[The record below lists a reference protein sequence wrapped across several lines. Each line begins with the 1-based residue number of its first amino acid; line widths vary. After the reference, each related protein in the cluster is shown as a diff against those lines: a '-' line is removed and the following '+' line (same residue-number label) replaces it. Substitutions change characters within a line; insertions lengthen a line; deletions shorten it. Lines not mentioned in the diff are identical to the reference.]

1 VTARTSPLK
10 MLFAALFL
18 AALGPLS
25 AYADEPTPAA
35 LESARAIIAASGM
48 TRSFDLVV
56 PQMFGE
62 LERNVTATRPE
73 LKDSLHATLVALL
86 PEFNKTEQD
95 VVNGAARVLAKY
107 MNEQELKD
115 TATFFVSPSGK
126 KYVEAQ
132 PVAFNE
138 IIGVVQEWRQRLS
151 TDVLTRAR
159 EEMKKKG
166 VDF

>member
-1 VTARTSPLK
+1 MTARTFPSKIVFAAL
-10 MLFAALFL
+10 LFAALG
-18 AALGPLS
+18 AAG

-73 LKDSLHATLVALL
+73 LKDSLHATLVALA
-86 PEFNKTEQD
+86 PEFAKTEQD
-95 VVNGAARVLAKY
+95 VVDGAARVLAKH

-115 TATFFVSPSGK
+115 TANFFASPSGK

-138 IIGVVQEWRQRLS
+138 IMGVVQDWRQRLS
-151 TDVLTRAR
+151 TGILARVR